1 VRVGLYIAAK
11 FLVMYRLRTINIKRT
26 PVVFRKANLLQE
38 NTYIKVDLG
47 YLILHE
53 INFYTAI

>member
-1 VRVGLYIAAK
+1 
-11 FLVMYRLRTINIKRT
+11 MYRLRTINIKRT